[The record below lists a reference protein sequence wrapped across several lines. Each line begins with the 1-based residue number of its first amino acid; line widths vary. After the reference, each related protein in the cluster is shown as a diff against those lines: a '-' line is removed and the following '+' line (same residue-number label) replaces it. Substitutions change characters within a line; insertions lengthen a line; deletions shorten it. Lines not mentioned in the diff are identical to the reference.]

1 MSSYNNGTHYDVK
14 ILSTSSTPT
23 GANWNGATANV
34 TVSTGSITG
43 VEIVDPGA
51 NYSAGTYYFDK
62 TSTLGLGNNGATY
75 VVASGGIE

>member
-1 MSSYNNGTHYDVK
+1 MVT
-14 ILSTSSTPT
+14 
-23 GANWNGATANV
+23 TANV

-75 VVASGGIE
+75 VVS